1 MVLKSRVIVKLCLL
15 FANIGVFLTASPALA
30 QDGDVYP
37 NPTGTATLSVAAPTA
52 VPDMKNSAN
61 IEVEPGVKLSFK
73 QITEILKSSRNL
85 SGRNLSG
92 LNLVGMDLSGCNLK
106 GADMRG
112 SNLERA
118 DMSNSNLERVDFTGA
133 NLKMASFFLSAMTAA
148 NLEQAVLDGA
158 IWTDR
163 SICQKGS
170 IGTCLR
176 NSEIPEQPAPAA
188 IPANP
193 AN

>member
-1 MVLKSRVIVKLCLL
+1 MLCQILVT
-15 FANIGVFLTASPALA
+15 IGLFLTASHALA
-30 QDGDVYP
+30 QDGNVYP
-37 NPTGTATLSVAAPTA
+37 NPTGTATLSVDAPTT
-52 VPDMKNSAN
+52 VPEMKNSTLN
-61 IEVEPGVKLSFK
+61 ELKPGEKLSFK
-73 QITEILKSSRNL
+73 QITEILKSGRNL
-85 SGRNLSG
+85 SGRNMSG
-92 LNLVGMDLSGCNLK
+92 LNLVGLDLSGCNLK

-112 SNLERA
+112 SDLERA

-176 NSEIPEQPAPAA
+176 NSEMPELPAQGD